1 MELIFDFDQ
10 RQGCANIRFEGLD
23 GTEDVASMKQALSL
37 LKIRNPVIP
46 FADAVKSGAYDHVPD
61 AEYKRMLDTM
71 TFISELWRYPDEPGE
86 APQKSEMNA
95 LALLVN
101 TIEALSQLNA
111 QYQMENL
118 EES

>member
-10 RQGCANIRFEGLD
+10 RQGLANVRFEGLD

-86 APQKSEMNA
+86 APAKYEMNVLML
-95 LALLVN
+95 LAN
-101 TIEALSQLNA
+101 AIKALSQFNV
-111 QYQMENL
+111 QYQMDEPQQQ
-118 EES
+118 

>member
-10 RQGCANIRFEGLD
+10 RQGLANVRFEGLD

-71 TFISELWRYPDEPGE
+71 TFISELWRYPDSPAE
-86 APQKSEMNA
+86 AKQVYKMNTLTL
-95 LALLVN
+95 LAN

>member
-1 MELIFDFDQ
+1 
-10 RQGCANIRFEGLD
+10 
-23 GTEDVASMKQALSL
+23 
-37 LKIRNPVIP
+37 
-46 FADAVKSGAYDHVPD
+46 
-61 AEYKRMLDTM
+61 
-71 TFISELWRYPDEPGE
+71 
-86 APQKSEMNA
+86 MNA

>member
-10 RQGCANIRFEGLD
+10 RQGLANVRFEGLD

-71 TFISELWRYPDEPGE
+71 TFISELWRYPDEPR
-86 APQKSEMNA
+86 SEEHTSE
-95 LALLVN
+95 LQ
-101 TIEALSQLNA
+101 SQR
-111 QYQMENL
+111 
-118 EES
+118 

>member
-1 MELIFDFDQ
+1 
-10 RQGCANIRFEGLD
+10 
-23 GTEDVASMKQALSL
+23 MKQALSL

>member
-10 RQGCANIRFEGLD
+10 RQGLANVRFEGLD

-71 TFISELWRYPDEPGE
+71 TFIS
-86 APQKSEMNA
+86 
-95 LALLVN
+95 
-101 TIEALSQLNA
+101 
-111 QYQMENL
+111 
-118 EES
+118 

>member
-10 RQGCANIRFEGLD
+10 RQGLANVRFEGLD

-61 AEYKRMLDTM
+61 AEYKR
-71 TFISELWRYPDEPGE
+71 YPDEPGE